1 MVLSVTSVATAAG
14 YVFLALSACGAIY
27 ALGATY
33 ALWRFLRRSQPPLKA
48 PPSVTV
54 LKPLH
59 GDEPE
64 LYENLSSLCGQDY
77 PGPTQVIMGARD
89 AADAALAVAERVR
102 QNHPDLDITLTADPA
117 QHGTN
122 RKISNLIN
130 MSGQATGEVIV
141 ISDSDVR
148 LPPCGLSRIVA
159 ALQQPDAGL
168 VHCLYRGRATASLW
182 SELAAMD
189 INARFAASVAV
200 GEALGAHPCLGPT
213 MALRADVLEKIGG
226 LNILADQL
234 ADDFVLGQAVR
245 AAGLKIVSPSMVIDH
260 VFPERTAREM
270 LVHELRWAR
279 TVRLVQPA
287 GYAGSLIT
295 HFLPLALIGA
305 ALTGFSPLGLEI
317 LIDLLVLRLAQA
329 YALSRM
335 MGADR
340 ARLWLIPFRDAL
352 SLLVFVGAFLG
363 DRVEWRGARLK
374 VDRDGAM
381 TTS

>member
-1 MVLSVTSVATAAG
+1 MSVTSVATAVG
-14 YVFLALSACGAIY
+14 YVVLALSAGGAIY
-27 ALGATY
+27 ALGAVY
-33 ALWRFLRRSQPPLKA
+33 ALWRFLRRAHPPLRSA
-48 PPSVTV
+48 PSVTV

-64 LYENLSSLCGQDY
+64 LYENLCSLCGQDY
-77 PGPTQVIMGARD
+77 PGPVQVIMGARD
-89 AADAALAVAERVR
+89 TADPALAVADRVR
-102 QNHPDLDITLTADPA
+102 LEYPGLDILIAPDPT

-130 MSGQATGEVIV
+130 MSAHAKGDVIV

-148 LPPCGLSRIVA
+148 LPPEGLSRIVA
-159 ALQQPDAGL
+159 ALQQPGAGL
-168 VHCLYRGRATASLW
+168 VHCLYRGRPTASIW
-182 SELAAMD
+182 SKLAAMD
-189 INARFAASVAV
+189 INARFAAGVAV

-213 MALRADVLEKIGG
+213 MALRADVLEQVGG

-234 ADDFVLGQAVR
+234 ADDYVLGEAVR
-245 AAGLKIVSPSMVIDH
+245 AAGLRIVSPAMVIDH
-260 VFPERTAREM
+260 VFPEKSAREM
-270 LVHELRWAR
+270 LLHELRWAR

-305 ALTGFSPLGLEI
+305 ALTGFSPLGLEV

-329 YALSRM
+329 YVLSRM
-335 MGADR
+335 TGADR
-340 ARLWLIPFRDAL
+340 PRLWLIPLRDML

-381 TTS
+381 ASSS